1 MPQNGP
7 RNPAQD
13 DPKTQRAKLR
23 QAIAHLEDQRSS
35 PGDADQLL
43 QQFTRLWWS
52 LDSTPPAFERP
63 YSSKEQKRN
72 EGLLQHAL
80 HVLDRETGQAHATK
94 REQRASQQR
103 IVAAW
108 VDFARAALGI
118 TDRHVEALQAYGFT
132 AAAREFYEQA
142 RQYDPSITAADI
154 FQASRNVWSMNL
166 IQLLLGLPVQVTP
179 AVFAYSMLYPYSD
192 NYLDD
197 PAISADAKNAFNRR
211 FRQRLKGARIRPP
224 NDHEARISELIAMI
238 EAQYDRHRYPQVY
251 AGLLAIQD
259 SQSHSMKLLDADLSP
274 YEIDLLGICFAKGGA
289 SVLADGYLVA
299 GDLTAQ
305 QREFVFFYGT
315 FTQLVDDLEDVERDL
330 TAGLMTIYALT
341 ARHWPLDRLANRTF
355 QYGLKF
361 LNCLDGFEGD
371 YLSPLKE
378 AIRLSLFPVLSLSA
392 GSLGRYYTRPYLR
405 HLQAHFPVRFSYA
418 NKLRKKLARRGFSP
432 LGLVEIFARYGT
444 GPTHPH

>member
-1 MPQNGP
+1 MPHTGP
-7 RNPAQD
+7 RSPDQP
-13 DPKTQRAKLR
+13 DPKTEREQRQL
-23 QAIAHLEDQRSS
+23 AITQLEGQRWIL
-35 PGDADQLL
+35 GNVDQLL
-43 QQFTRLWWS
+43 QRFTRLWWS
-52 LDSTPPAFERP
+52 LDPTPPAFELA
-63 YSSKEQKRN
+63 YSKQEQIRN

-80 HVLDRETGQAHATK
+80 HILDHETGQVHAIE
-94 REQRASQQR
+94 REERASKER
-103 IVAAW
+103 IVTAW
-108 VDFARAALGI
+108 VDFARAASGI
-118 TDRHVEALQAYGFT
+118 TDRHVEALQAYGFA

-142 RQYDPSITAADI
+142 RQFDPAITDADI
-154 FQASRNVWSMNL
+154 FQASRNAWSMNL

-197 PAISADAKNAFNRR
+197 PAISADVKNAFNQR
-211 FRQRLKGARIRPP
+211 FRQRLKGARIRPA

-251 AGLLAIQD
+251 EGLLAIQD
-259 SQSHSMKLLDADLSP
+259 SQSQSMKLLDAALSP
-274 YEIDLLGICFAKGGA
+274 YEVDLLGICFAKGGA

-299 GDLTAQ
+299 GDLTPQ
-305 QREFVFFYGT
+305 QQEFAFFYGT
-315 FTQLVDDLEDVERDL
+315 FTQLVDDLEDVERDIS
-330 TAGLMTIYALT
+330 AGLMTIYALT

-361 LNCLDGFEGD
+361 LDCLDGFQGD
-371 YLSPLKE
+371 HLSPLKE
-378 AIRLSLFPVLSLSA
+378 VIRLGLFPVLSLSI
-392 GSLGRYYTRPYLR
+392 GSLGRYYTRPYLK

-444 GPTHPH
+444 GSY